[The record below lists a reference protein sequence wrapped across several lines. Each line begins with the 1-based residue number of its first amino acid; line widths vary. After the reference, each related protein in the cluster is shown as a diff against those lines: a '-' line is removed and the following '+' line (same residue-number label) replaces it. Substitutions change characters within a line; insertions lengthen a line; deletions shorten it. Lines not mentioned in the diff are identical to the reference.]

1 MFESFDI
8 AMAIVWYAVLLVSF
22 VFHEAAHGFA
32 ALKLGDPTA
41 YHNGQ
46 VTLDPVPHIR
56 REPFGMVVMPIIS
69 YILAGFMIGWASA
82 PYDPYWAR
90 AHRKRAALMAMA
102 GPASNLALVLVAALA
117 IRVGIG
123 FWVFHAPDKISFVKV
138 AVANAP
144 GLANS
149 AVIVI
154 SILFSL
160 NLLLTVFNLIPLP
173 PLDGSNVLMFFL
185 KGSAVERY
193 DMLLSQPGFRIIGL
207 IVAWRMLNFVY
218 GPIHLLAINL
228 LYPGASYG

>member
-1 MFESFDI
+1 MFESFNI
-8 AMAIVWYAVLLVSF
+8 AMAAVWYVVLLVSF
-22 VFHEAAHGFA
+22 VFHEAAHSFA

-46 VTLDPVPHIR
+46 VTLDPVPHIK
-56 REPFGMVVMPIIS
+56 REPFGMVVIPILS
-69 YILAGFMIGWASA
+69 YVLAGFMIGWASA

-90 AHRKRAALMAMA
+90 AHRKKAALMAMA
-102 GPASNLALVLVAALA
+102 GPASNLALVLVAVLA

-123 FWVFHAPDKISFVKV
+123 FEIFHAPDKISFVKV
-138 AVANAP
+138 TASNAT
-144 GLANS
+144 GFANS
-149 AVIVI
+149 VAIVI

-160 NLLLTVFNLIPLP
+160 NLLLMVFNLIPLP

-185 KGSAVERY
+185 KDSAAERY
-193 DMLLSQPGFRIIGL
+193 DMLLCQPGFRIIGL
-207 IVAWRMLNFVY
+207 VIAWRMLNFVY